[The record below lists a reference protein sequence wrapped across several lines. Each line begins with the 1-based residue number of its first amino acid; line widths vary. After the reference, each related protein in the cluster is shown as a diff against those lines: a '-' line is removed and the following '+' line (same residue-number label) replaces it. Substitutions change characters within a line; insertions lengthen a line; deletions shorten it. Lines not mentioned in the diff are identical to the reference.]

1 MLHSYPETLLDFAVG
16 GVVHASCLSRACD
29 AERVLTFARKQSQ
42 AERDGAR
49 QESNALRAAATADGY
64 CDGMRQALALLLP
77 LFAALTGD
85 QAVLRQTLATRMQQ
99 ALSAIGNL
107 PSVAV
112 PQVQAACAEGL
123 QGRESVVLHV
133 PRTEQALYQALQAQA
148 DLQGLDIRQADRQH
162 LLLEVG
168 DLAFVLDASSAL
180 GDGLQATLTEEMN
193 RLQRAINRLG
203 DTYRE
208 RLQRDFD
215 RAAQVAG
222 LQQTKE
228 NR

>member
-64 CDGMRQALALLLP
+64 CDGMRQALASLLP

-133 PRTEQALYQALQAQA
+133 PRTEQALYQTLQAQA

-180 GDGLQATLTEEMN
+180 GDSLQATLTEEMN

>member
-16 GVVHASCLSRACD
+16 GIVQASCLSRACD
-29 AERVLTFARKQSQ
+29 AERVVSFARKQGQ
-42 AERDGAR
+42 AEREWAR
-49 QESNALRAAATADGY
+49 QESNALRAAAAADGY
-64 CDGMRQALALLLP
+64 CDGMRQALASLLP
-77 LFAALTGD
+77 LFTAIVGE
-85 QAVLRQTLATRMQQ
+85 QAGLRQTLAARMEQ
-99 ALSAIGNL
+99 ALSAMGNL

-112 PQVQAACAEGL
+112 PQVQAACAERL
-123 QGRESVVLHV
+123 QGGESVVLHV
-133 PRTEQALYQALQAQA
+133 PRTGHALLQALQAQA

-168 DLAFVLDASSAL
+168 DLAFELDVSSAL

-193 RLQRAINRLG
+193 RLQRTISRLA

-208 RLQRDFD
+208 QFQRDFD

-222 LQQTKE
+222 LQRTKE
-228 NR
+228 NP